1 MTEVKDINMKLTNIA
16 RKILQEA
23 DAPIS
28 LEQLKKYNNSNMTW
42 KIQLASTGK
51 TFYFPG
57 GENAKFQIQLGKY
70 DHEIPSGGSID
81 LLAWEILEAAKAFA
95 EDVDDNIAN
104 DFYSAMDYLLSPS
117 GFKSSIKSITPSVG
131 PNDPLDLALLRGSDK
146 IIYLTNYPNAGNRS
160 EWTDVKWAKNYDAKA
175 IWDASVYIGD
185 KNENWFNTNFKIS
198 QRTQQKKISTPGHMD
213 QVAARVIVSA
223 NPKTATFP
231 GNLANLVG
239 LGAGGFNAAKFA
251 NILWWSRGIRSK
263 SDYKAVD
270 EIIKKVAEKYKN
282 QESGPTDFFFIR
294 KGNVY
299 LKQWDAAESSLKSA
313 RAAANRGKFLDPNVK
328 VMALPGRVPL
338 SAEYNIL
345 KSIAPDMVSTD
356 SDGSGDMKKAIRW
369 AIITDSMINTEA
381 VTKNGILNFIYQTNP
396 PDFNEQVGEF
406 PNDTTPTSTERDEI
420 LLALLEND
428 IATYNRDTN
437 QIILPFS
444 NNVVKF
450 HQDLDK
456 LQTWPSKPLGEV
468 PDPNETS
475 EEEGSEEEGS
485 EE

>member
-28 LEQLKKYNNSNMTW
+28 LPQLKKYNNSNMTW

-57 GENAKFQIQLGKY
+57 GENAKFQIQLDKY

-95 EDVDDNIAN
+95 EDVDDIIAN

-131 PNDPLDLALLRGSDK
+131 QNQALLRGSDD
-146 IIYLTNYPNAGNRS
+146 IIYLTNYPKLGDRT
-160 EWTDVKWAKNYDAKA
+160 EWTDVNWATDYDEKA

-198 QRTQQKKISTPGHMD
+198 QQTQQKKISTPQRMD
-213 QVAARVIVSA
+213 QVAVRVIVSA

-231 GNLANLVG
+231 GNLANLIGV
-239 LGAGGFNAAKFA
+239 GAGGFNAAKFE
-251 NILWWSRGIRSK
+251 NVLNSTVGINSLN
-263 SDYKAVD
+263 DYQAVD
-270 EIIKKVAEKYKN
+270 AIIKKVAEKHKS

-294 KGNVY
+294 NGNVY
-299 LKQWDAAESSLKSA
+299 LKQWD
-313 RAAANRGKFLDPNVK
+313 
-328 VMALPGRVPL
+328 
-338 SAEYNIL
+338 SAEDSLRSSISSGNRASGKMTFDLEKWQSGESTEYSIL
-345 KSIAPDMVSTD
+345 RSIAPNWISGDF
-356 SDGSGDMKKAIRW
+356 DGSGDMDKAIRW

-396 PDFNEQVGEF
+396 PNFTEQVGEF
-406 PNDTTPTSTERDEI
+406 PNDTTTTSAARDGI
-420 LLALLEND
+420 LMSLLEND

-437 QIILPFS
+437 QIILPFN

-456 LQTWPSKPLGEV
+456 LQTWPSQDLGRV
-468 PDPNETS
+468 PDPNTNS
-475 EEEGSEEEGS
+475 EEEGSVE
-485 EE
+485 